1 MSTDYINV
9 KNSKVHQALYNF
21 VNLEVLPNLKISGE
35 EFWNSFI
42 ESANELSPENRKL
55 LKKLNF

>member
-9 KNSKVHQALYNF
+9 KNSKVHKTLYNF
-21 VNLEVLPNLKISGE
+21 VNLEVLPNLKISEE

-42 ESANELSPENRKL
+42 ETANERA
-55 LKKLNF
+55 FT